1 MRAPRVRAA
10 VCLATVLT
18 VSQPH
23 VNADISLGIHQYS
36 RMAPNILD
44 ALRLRQS

>member
-1 MRAPRVRAA
+1 MRALRVRAA

-18 VSQPH
+18 VSQPQ
-23 VNADISLGIHQYS
+23 VNAPISLGIHQYS

-44 ALRLRQS
+44 APRLRQS

>member
-1 MRAPRVRAA
+1 MRAARARTT
-10 VCLATVLT
+10 VCLATVMT

-23 VNADISLGIHQYS
+23 VNADISLGRHQYS

-44 ALRLRQS
+44 APRLGRS